1 MTTNTAAQVSNA
13 TSTLRDWHKAAD
25 IQAFIKALND
35 GQVPDDNGKLEA
47 MSGEATAVIL
57 SHIDTKAKFIDMV
70 KEYEPDHVL
79 EGGYD
84 IFTVESET
92 LYVENSEALLSHANP
107 TWVKSKS
114 DQVEFLY
121 DIISNYGIG
130 EIRHEDINDAFF
142 EGNRES
148 DRQSD
153 AWHMGYSSVI
163 GIALHRLFV
172 AYAIYTGIT
181 VVEPAARKIERVK
194 HRFLLNKDSAG
205 SVEVDLISDRLVG
218 EEALMDTDVMIG
230 GQVLFVMDGSCMVE
244 FREDFRAMA
253 EKYRI

>member
-1 MTTNTAAQVSNA
+1 MTTNTTAQVSNA
-13 TSTLRDWHKAAD
+13 TSTLRDWHKDAD

-35 GQVPDDNGKLEA
+35 GQVPNDSGKLEA
-47 MSGEATAVIL
+47 MSSEAAAIIL

-70 KEYEPDHVL
+70 KEYEPDNVL
-79 EGGYD
+79 EDGYD
-84 IFTVESET
+84 IFTVERET
-92 LYVENSEALLSHANP
+92 LYIENSEVLLSHANP
-107 TWVKSKS
+107 TWVKSNS

-121 DIISNYGIG
+121 DIISHYGIG

-148 DRQSD
+148 DKQSD

-163 GIALHRLFV
+163 GIALHRLFT

-181 VVEPAARKIERVK
+181 VVKPAARKIERIK
-194 HRFLLNKDSAG
+194 HRFLVNEGSNG
-205 SVEVDLISDRLVG
+205 SVEVDLISDKLVG
-218 EEALMDTDVMIG
+218 EEALMDTNVMIG
-230 GQVLFVMDGSCMVE
+230 GQVLFVMDGSRMME
-244 FREDFRAMA
+244 LKEDFQAMA